1 MAIIKWLSNKTSCKQ
16 DRMFKLLS
24 ESVSQSK
31 PVGQVKEKRKKE
43 KTKGNLSNITVKTFS
58 IRCPCP
64 IKLYLTVL
72 EMHVEREFLKS

>member
-43 KTKGNLSNITVKTFS
+43 RKDK
-58 IRCPCP
+58 R
-64 IKLYLTVL
+64 
-72 EMHVEREFLKS
+72 KSFKYYC